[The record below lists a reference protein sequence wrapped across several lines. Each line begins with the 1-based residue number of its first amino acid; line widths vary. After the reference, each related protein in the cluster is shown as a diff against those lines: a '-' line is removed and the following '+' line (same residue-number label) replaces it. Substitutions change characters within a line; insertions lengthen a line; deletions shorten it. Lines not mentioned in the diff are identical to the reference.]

1 MIRKIAL
8 QIGIP
13 ALLVFIAFNAYLAV
27 NHLRQVQNL
36 AAATLQSAELR
47 ADLANILKDVTDM
60 ETGQRGFLLTGNSA
74 YLQPYTE
81 AKARIETDFAGLR
94 ASLTSRAQSEKSQ
107 ETQLE
112 SLARSK
118 QDEMDRS
125 IRLREQGYRR
135 RSFNLVDSNEGK
147 SYMDEIRQITSALI
161 SAETSSFARLDGE
174 RIAELK
180 RVLSVTIVAN
190 AILLVF
196 AMGLFVLVRR
206 HGRVLGE
213 EASKSRNELA
223 MRDLE
228 LAKLTSA
235 LSGQARSNIIA
246 INMNSQLLLEKY
258 GDFLPRQ
265 GHEYAEL
272 MQEAA
277 SQMEQLRLDLVGSR
291 ETESEGRAA

>member
-1 MIRKIAL
+1 MIRKTAL
-8 QIGIP
+8 QVGIP
-13 ALLVFIAFNAYLAV
+13 ALLVFIAFNAYLAI
-27 NHLRQVQNL
+27 NRLKQVQNM
-36 AAATLQSAELR
+36 AAVTLQSAVLR
-47 ADLANILKDVTDM
+47 ADLAGILKDVTDM
-60 ETGQRGFLLTGNSA
+60 ETGQRGFLLTGDAA
-74 YLQPYTE
+74 YLNPYTD
-81 AKARIETDFAGLR
+81 AKGRIETNFAGLR
-94 ASLTSRAQSEKSQ
+94 ASLTSRTQSERSQ

-118 QDEMDRS
+118 QEEMDRS

-147 SYMDEIRQITSALI
+147 NYMDEIRRITSSLI
-161 SAETSSFARLDGE
+161 SAENSNFARLDRE
-174 RIAELK
+174 RIAALK
-180 RVLSVTIVAN
+180 NVLSVTIVAN
-190 AILLVF
+190 AVLLVF
-196 AMGLFVLVRR
+196 AVCLFVLIRH

-213 EASKSRNELA
+213 EASKNRTELA
-223 MRDLE
+223 MRDLQ
-228 LAKLTSA
+228 LTRLTSA

-272 MQEAA
+272 MKEAA

-291 ETESEGRAA
+291 ETDSDGRAA